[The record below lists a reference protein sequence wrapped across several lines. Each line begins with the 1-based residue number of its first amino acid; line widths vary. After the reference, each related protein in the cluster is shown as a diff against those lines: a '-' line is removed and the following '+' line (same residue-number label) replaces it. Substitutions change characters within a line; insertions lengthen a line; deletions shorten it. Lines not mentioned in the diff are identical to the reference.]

1 MKLKSMRIEELNP
14 IGTSVKASFTADQA
28 DFEDFSS
35 IYGAAYLANFTA
47 KLLALDGIHSTR
59 FHIKLIEQ
67 LTIKILMIILGIRP
81 KLRKL
86 GRYIDLAMNVTGMNR
101 KQFGVME
108 VSKQIKRKDVEA
120 LNQALF
126 NLFENVE
133 LHADALEAVGFTD
146 AKFLEMKD
154 MKAQLKLV
162 SDEQTV
168 KMQDKVRAVADNME
182 LFVEVETIILDI
194 MKTGKA
200 LYQYEHKER
209 LPEYT
214 MSTKL
219 DQIRQEKSAEQK
231 EIEEIESSCAV
242 FVNYEDE
249 EGVALADVTSTVVEY
264 ELVVQSEDDGE
275 SYFEKVLTEPYNKV
289 TIKSELDGYVADLQT
304 EVELEPGGEVEI
316 TVVMKKVV

>member
-35 IYGAAYLANFTA
+35 IYGAAFLANLTA

-59 FHIKLIEQ
+59 FHIKQIEQ
-67 LTIKILMIILGIRP
+67 LTIKILLIILGIRP
-81 KLRKL
+81 KMRKL
-86 GRYIDLAMNVTGMNR
+86 ERYIDLAVNVTGMNR
-101 KQFGVME
+101 KQFGVIE
-108 VSKQIKRKDVEA
+108 VGKQIKRKDVEA
-120 LNQALF
+120 LLRALF
-126 NLFENVE
+126 NLYENVE
-133 LHADALEAVGFTD
+133 LHSTALEAVGFTA

-154 MKAQLKLV
+154 MRTQLKKH
-162 SDEQTV
+162 SDEQTE
-168 KMQDKVRAVADNME
+168 KMQDKVRAVADNMD

-214 MSTKL
+214 LSTKL

-249 EGVALADVTSTVVEY
+249 DGEVLADVTTTVVEY
-264 ELVVQSEDDGE
+264 ELVVQSEDDGV
-275 SYFEKVLTEPYNKV
+275 SYFEKVLTEPYAKV
-289 TIKSELDGYVADLQT
+289 TIKSELDGYVTDLQN
-304 EVELEPGGEVEI
+304 EVALEVGGEVEI
-316 TVVMKKVV
+316 TVVLRKVV